1 MIRKIYGTAFETANR
16 FLTHDGWAVASHISL
31 SGLMSLFPFFILIA
45 ALAGYLGAADL
56 ADEVA
61 RLLLEA
67 WPVEIAGPIANE
79 VRSVLTVAR
88 ADALTF
94 GAVLALYFASSGVEA
109 LRTGINRAYDAVEW
123 RPWWRLRLES
133 IAVVLVG
140 AFVVLAFALLVV
152 FAPLAWRIAMRVVPE
167 LAPLGWPLGFLRI
180 GLALLLALGGLVL
193 VHWVLPP
200 RRPTLAAIWP
210 GIVMTIVLWFL
221 TGVGF
226 GAYLESF
233 SGSYV
238 TMYAGLAT
246 AMVALVFL
254 YAMASIFLLGAELNA
269 ALVERASP
277 TPASPAHR

>member
-1 MIRKIYGTAFETANR
+1 MIRKTYGAAMETVNR
-16 FLTHDGWAVASHISL
+16 FIAHDGWAVASHIAL

-61 RLLLEA
+61 RLMLEA
-67 WPVEIAGPIANE
+67 WPVEVAGPMANE

-88 ADALTF
+88 ADALTV

-123 RPWWRLRLES
+123 RPWWRLRMES
-133 IAVVLVG
+133 IGIVLVG

-152 FAPLAWRIAMRVVPE
+152 FAPLAWQIAMRFAPE
-167 LAPLGWPLGFLRI
+167 LAPLGWPLSFLRI
-180 GLALLLALGGLVL
+180 GLAILLALGGLAL

-200 RRPTLAAIWP
+200 RRPAFGTIWP
-210 GIVMTIVLWFL
+210 GIALTLVLWL
-221 TGVGF
+221 VSGIAF

-254 YAMASIFLLGAELNA
+254 YAMAAIFLLGAELNG
-269 ALVERASP
+269 ALVEGRA
-277 TPASPAHR
+277 TPLSKPRPS

>member
-277 TPASPAHR
+277 TPASPARR

>member
-1 MIRKIYGTAFETANR
+1 MIRRSYDAALETVNR
-16 FLTHDGWAVASHISL
+16 FLEHDGWAVASHIAL

-45 ALAGYLGAADL
+45 ALAGFMGAADL

-61 RLLLEA
+61 RLMLQA
-67 WPVEIAGPIANE
+67 WPVEVAGPIANE

-109 LRTGINRAYDAVEW
+109 LRTGINRAYGAVEW
-123 RPWWRLRLES
+123 RQWWRLRLES
-133 IAVVLVG
+133 IAIVLIG
-140 AFVVLAFALLVV
+140 ALVVLAFALLVV
-152 FAPLAWRIAMRVVPE
+152 FAPLIWRIAMRFAPE

-180 GLALLLALGGLVL
+180 GLALLLALGGLTL
-193 VHWVLPP
+193 AHWVLPP
-200 RRPTLAAIWP
+200 RRPALRAIWP
-210 GIVMTIVLWFL
+210 GIVLTLVLWFV
-221 TGVGF
+221 TGVAF

-254 YAMASIFLLGAELNA
+254 YALAAIFLLGAELNA
-269 ALVERASP
+269 VLVEHAAPTASV
-277 TPASPAHR
+277 PARR